1 MNETLAR
8 RAVLAA
14 GLALAAVAAT
24 SATAA
29 ARSAAATSTAAATP
43 ARPAAGPRL
52 VDLGT
57 LPGDTTS
64 TAYAINDHGVVVGTS
79 GPPGATRG
87 FVWRGGRMAELP
99 GYGGS
104 TSATDV
110 DEAGDVVGY
119 TSRPGESDVHAVLW
133 HRGRMVA
140 LGDLGGDATYA
151 TGIDDDGTVV
161 GVGYT
166 ATGNAHAFS
175 WRAGVMTELAPGSGG
190 SYADA
195 VAAGR
200 ILGTAD
206 GQAVVWRH
214 GVRRELSGFD
224 PDVLADVNRRGDVLG
239 GSPMSGSLVRWSNG
253 RVTSIATPAGQDELA
268 LQALNDRREAAGYS
282 DRWDENLEVSYHAWV
297 WRHGALTGLPDLV
310 GQSRA
315 LDVNEHGTVAG
326 DSAVAATWRD
336 THAVV
341 WVR

>member
-1 MNETLAR
+1 MNDTLAR

-14 GLALAAVAAT
+14 GLTLAAVAAT
-24 SATAA
+24 AATATT
-29 ARSAAATSTAAATP
+29 SAATTSAATT
-43 ARPAAGPRL
+43 AMPRL

-87 FVWRGGRMAELP
+87 FVRRRGRMAELP

-104 TSATDV
+104 TVATDV
-110 DEAGDVVGY
+110 NEAGDVVGY
-119 TSRPGESDVHAVLW
+119 SSRPGEWDVHAVLW
-133 HRGRMVA
+133 HRGRLVD
-140 LGDLGGDATYA
+140 LGDLGGDSTYA
-151 TGIDDDGTVV
+151 TGIADDGTVV

-166 ATGNAHAFS
+166 ASGVAHAFS
-175 WRAGVMTELAPGSGG
+175 WRAGVMTELAPGDSH
-190 SYADA
+190 SYAEA

-200 ILGTAD
+200 ILGTVD

-214 GVRRELSGFD
+214 GVRRELRGFD
-224 PDVLADVNRRGDVLG
+224 PDTLADVNRRGDVV
-239 GSPMSGSLVRWSNG
+239 GSTPTSGSLVRWSNG
-253 RVTSIATPAGQDELA
+253 RTTSIETPVGQDELA
-268 LQALNDRREAAGYS
+268 MQALNDHRVVVGYS

-297 WRHGALTGLPDLV
+297 WRHGSLTALPDLA

-326 DSAVAATWRD
+326 DSAVAGTWGD